1 MYKPLIRRI
10 KWYNMEKIYKNHI
23 KRKQLEKMKL
33 YLKEVYGQNKINAE
47 TRKIL

>member
-33 YLKEVYGQNKINAE
+33 YLKEVYEQNKIDTE
-47 TRKIL
+47 RTEVR